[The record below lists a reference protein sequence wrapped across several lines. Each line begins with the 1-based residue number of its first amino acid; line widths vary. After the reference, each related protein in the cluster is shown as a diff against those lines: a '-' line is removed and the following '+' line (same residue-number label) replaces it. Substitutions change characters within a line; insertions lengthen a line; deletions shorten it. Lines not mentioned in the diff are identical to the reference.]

1 MNFLAFDIGTSFI
14 KGAVLNA
21 DTFQI
26 DHVQRAPFP
35 EPIPNLPPTLCEIE
49 PYKIIDATRELIA
62 RLGPYAPD
70 CEGVVMS
77 GQMQGLV
84 LTDECA
90 TPLSNYISW
99 RDQRALM
106 PHPSGET
113 YFEKLMAHISSDE
126 RRQMGSELRASL
138 PVCALYWLNEQRQ
151 LPRQVVPSSLADFVI
166 SNLCGTTPTIEPTN
180 ASVHGVLN
188 LETQDWHWKVI
199 DKLGLADLSFPK
211 LRHTGEIVGY
221 LDLNGKRVPCYT
233 PLGDQ
238 PTALVGALLQEGELS
253 INIST
258 GSQVA
263 LLSPHLAFGNYQT
276 RPFFDGRFLNLITHI
291 PAGRALTA
299 LVNLLT
305 EISPTDDPWDYIIP
319 TAENVRETDLRVNL
333 AFFTSVCGDR
343 GAIENM
349 REENLTIGHVFRAAF
364 ENMAQNYFLGARRL
378 SPERAWNKI
387 VFSGGLA
394 QKIELLRR
402 LIAEKFDLAYRIA
415 PSSEDTLLGLL
426 LLARVFSGRE
436 KSVAQ
441 AVTHHLSRLEVL

>member
-1 MNFLAFDIGTSFI
+1 MSFLALDIGTSFI

-21 DTFQI
+21 DTYQI
-26 DHVQRAPFP
+26 DHIQRVPFP
-35 EPIPNLPPTLCEIE
+35 EPIPNLPPLFCEVE

-62 RLGPYAPD
+62 QLAPHAPD
-70 CEGVVMS
+70 CEGVVMC

-84 LTDECA
+84 LTDERA

-106 PHPSGET
+106 PHANANGNT
-113 YFEKLMAHISSDE
+113 YLDSLMERVTSDE

-138 PVCALYWLNEQRQ
+138 PVCALYWLNEQKQ
-151 LPRQVVPSSLADFVI
+151 LPRGAIPSSLSDFVI

-188 LETQDWHWKVI
+188 LETMDWQWSVI
-199 DKLGLADLSFPK
+199 EKLGLGNLQFPK
-211 LRHTGEIVGY
+211 LQHAGEIGGY
-221 LDLNGKRVPCYT
+221 LDLNGRRVPCYT

-238 PTALVGALLQEGELS
+238 PTALAGALLQEGELS

-263 LLSPHLAFGNYQT
+263 LLSPYLEFGKYQT
-276 RPFFDGRFLNLITHI
+276 RPFFDGKSLNIITHI

-299 LVNLLT
+299 LVNLFT
-305 EISPTDDPWDYIIP
+305 EISPTDDAWDYIIR
-319 TAENVRETDLRVNL
+319 AVDGVRETDLCVNL
-333 AFFTSVCGDR
+333 AFFASACGDQ

-349 REENLTIGHVFRAAF
+349 REENMTIGHVFFAAF
-364 ENMAQNYFLGARRL
+364 VNMVQNYWACANRL
-378 SPERAWNKI
+378 SPQRKWNKI

-394 QKIELLRR
+394 QKIDLLRR
-402 LIAEKFDLAYRIA
+402 LIVEKFDVPYRIA

-426 LLARVFSGRE
+426 LLARVFSGQTSTLQKAIE
-436 KSVAQ
+436 DFAK
-441 AVTHHLSRLEVL
+441 T